1 MYRAYTPAD
10 NKMNQIYKI
19 ERKNFTVPMKSWT
32 IDKIAW
38 HIHRTSGGQ
47 AITSSTEK
55 NKLGQGRPTPVRT
68 RVVDE
73 ADRPGPARTPAAGG
87 PAGVVC

>member
-1 MYRAYTPAD
+1 MRHGDNREGEEKRGDVIRMYRAYTPAD

-38 HIHRTSGGQ
+38 HIHRTSGG
-47 AITSSTEK
+47 
-55 NKLGQGRPTPVRT
+55 
-68 RVVDE
+68 
-73 ADRPGPARTPAAGG
+73 
-87 PAGVVC
+87 